1 MLRRTK
7 YPINAIYCFSFHC
20 VQRKYP
26 FSFGKTLKISKL
38 AVSRSKTQ
46 EISYW
51 AENTLK
57 CFCLNDFSKEG
68 NTTTFTLGE
77 NVGEK
82 SGENQ
87 KSQHEGIILKKEII
101 SIHHYPQYSCL
112 KTKKIDKREKYR
124 YVQNY
129 DKDIQKRAK
138 HEHMEEQNDN
148 PRNPNLCKPR

>member
-1 MLRRTK
+1 M
-7 YPINAIYCFSFHC
+7 
-20 VQRKYP
+20 
-26 FSFGKTLKISKL
+26 
-38 AVSRSKTQ
+38 
-46 EISYW
+46 
-51 AENTLK
+51 K